1 MRMPAIKSPVTIAL
15 PAVTVFT
22 VAVCVAVFTRA
33 ADEATPDRARGG
45 DLTVHWNLL
54 RNDDDSRSHHARW
67 TITNNG
73 SSPLPARGWTL
84 YFSQMQMAERE
95 PTISIDPGVKIT
107 HFSGDLLLMQPTDQF
122 RAIPPGG
129 SYTCEYHG
137 TAPINKECWAP
148 CGLYI
153 VFEDDQGREDDP
165 ELIGRVTIEPF
176 TRPEQINRGK
186 LDETPIPTPA
196 YLHEQNS
203 KLSLLD
209 ADKLS
214 PITPTPVV
222 YQAAGGARMIDAA
235 IRIRYGDGLASDAGY
250 LARMLRPALGAA
262 PLAEPGTE
270 PNPNAILL
278 KVADIDVAGES
289 KTDGSEAYLL
299 DVTADDGIIVTG
311 ADADGVF
318 YGIQSLLQLLPP
330 DAFVSGAPFPRGR
343 PPVELPL
350 VHVEDAPRYAYR
362 GQHIDVS
369 HNFHDKE
376 SILKLLDVMAFYK
389 LNTFHFQ
396 VSDDEGWRIEIP
408 ELPELTEISGGRA
421 HTSDHDGKLHP
432 VYGAGPY
439 RDPPSFGSGFYTR
452 EDYIEILRH
461 ARDLHI
467 QVIPEI
473 NMPAHARGAIIAMK
487 AREKRLMAQGNE
499 SLALEFRLHDPDDT
513 STYFSA
519 QSFWDNTVCVVDEPV
534 YRFAETIIRN
544 FQEMFAEAG
553 MPLTTW
559 HFGADEVPG
568 GVWTESPRCA
578 AFLKDHPEIDGP
590 SGLKNYFV
598 RRMIDICESRGLQT
612 ACWQEAA
619 LDHVRVDGQSVDNPV
634 PEFAGGQLVPYV
646 WNNTRGNEDLC
657 NRFANIGYPVVL
669 CCVTNLYWDL
679 AYNKDP
685 LEPGLTWAGFVD
697 ARHPFEFVPEDVFKS
712 TRVNA
717 YGQKYDR
724 AEMYQEREQ
733 LTDQGRE
740 NVLGIQGQIWCE
752 TIKGPQML
760 EYYAFPKMIGM
771 AERAWSPQPDWA
783 TIADLDQHDA
793 AVQVAWNEF
802 ANRFGQRELPRLDWL
817 FGGIGYRLPPPGA
830 VIENGRLHA
839 SSEYP
844 GLLIRY
850 TTDGSE
856 PTAAS
861 PVYTKPVNVSGQV
874 KVSTF
879 DTRNRPSRA
888 TSVE

>member
-1 MRMPAIKSPVTIAL
+1 MKL
-15 PAVTVFT
+15 PLTTGLSGFGLAASICLAV
-22 VAVCVAVFTRA
+22 VASA
-33 ADEATPDRARGG
+33 ADDASADRATGG
-45 DLTVHWNLL
+45 DLTVHWHLL

-67 TITNNG
+67 TITNH
-73 SSPLPARGWTL
+73 STAALPASGWTL

-95 PTISIDPGVKIT
+95 PTRSIDPAVKIT
-107 HFSGDLLLMQPTDQF
+107 HFSGDLMLLQPTDKF
-122 RAIPPGG
+122 EPIPPGG
-129 SYTCEYHG
+129 TLTFEYHG
-137 TAPINKECWAP
+137 HAPINKECWAP
-148 CGLYI
+148 NGLYI
-153 VFEDDQGREDDP
+153 VFEDVGGNEADP
-165 ELIGRVTIEPF
+165 ELIGAVEIEPF
-176 TRPEQINRGK
+176 TRPEQINRGQ
-186 LDETPIPTPA
+186 LDQTPIPTPT
-196 YLHEQNS
+196 YLQEQNA
-203 KLSLLD
+203 KLSLLP
-209 ADKLS
+209 AAELS
-214 PITPTPVV
+214 PITPTPLA
-222 YQAAGGARMIDAA
+222 YRASGGTRSIDNT

-250 LARMLRPALGAA
+250 LARMLRPALGSA
-262 PLAEPGTE
+262 PLAEPGTD

-278 KVADIDVAGES
+278 TVSDIEADGDS
-289 KTDGSEAYLL
+289 KSDGSEAYVL
-299 DVTADDGIIVTG
+299 DITADNGITITG

-330 DAFVSGAPFPRGR
+330 SAFVGGVPFPRGR
-343 PPVELPL
+343 PSVELPL

-369 HNFHDKE
+369 HNFHDKR
-376 SILKLLDVMAFYK
+376 SILRLLDVMAFYK

-421 HTSDHDGKLHP
+421 HTSDHDGALHP

-467 QVIPEI
+467 EVIPEI

-487 AREKRLMAQGNE
+487 AREKRMMAQGND
-499 SLALEFRLHDPDDT
+499 SLAVEFRLHDPDDT
-513 STYFSA
+513 SVYFSA
-519 QSFWDNTVCVVDEPV
+519 QSFMDNTVCVVDESV
-534 YRFAETIIRN
+534 YHFAETIIRN
-544 FQEMFAEAG
+544 FQEMFAEAD

-559 HFGADEVPG
+559 HFGADEVPA

-578 AFLKDHPEIDGP
+578 AFLKKHPEIDGP
-590 SGLKNYFV
+590 DGLKNYFV
-598 RRMIDICESRGLQT
+598 QRMIDICEERGLQT

-619 LDHVRVDGQSVDNPV
+619 LDHEMIDGVHHDNPV
-634 PEFAGGQLVPYV
+634 PEFAGGQLIPYV

-669 CCVTNLYWDL
+669 CSVTNLYWDL

-717 YGQKYDR
+717 YGHQYDR
-724 AEMYQEREQ
+724 AQMYAEREQ
-733 LTDQGRE
+733 LTEDGLR

-760 EYYAFPKMIGM
+760 EYYAFPKMLGM
-771 AERAWSPQPDWA
+771 AERAWAAQPDWA
-783 TIADLDQHDA
+783 TISDLEQHDA
-793 AVQVAWNEF
+793 AVQDAWNEF
-802 ANRFGQRELPRLDWL
+802 ANRLGQRELPRLDWL
-817 FGGIGYRLPPPGA
+817 FGGIAYRLPPPGA
-830 VIENGRLHA
+830 VIEGGKLHA

-844 GLLIRY
+844 GLTIRY
-850 TTDGSE
+850 STDGSD
-856 PTAAS
+856 PTASS
-861 PVYTKPVNVSGQV
+861 PAYTEPVAVSGPV

-879 DTRNRPSRA
+879 DIRNRPSRA
-888 TSVE
+888 TVLE